1 MHETSKVGFKALIN
15 VLYLPIGLWVVRRTE
30 AEFQASRV
38 KKELLELTRKYH
50 IAVRYDG
57 PGQTMQAEDRIHE

>member
-15 VLYLPIGLWVVRRTE
+15 VLYLLIDLWVVRRTE
-30 AEFQASRV
+30 AKFQASRV
-38 KKELLELTRKYH
+38 KKELPELTRKYH
-50 IAVRYDG
+50 IAIRYDG